1 MIKVKTN
8 NEKDNA
14 LKIYGKSL
22 EFFLE
27 QEWSEKV
34 SKNFENFPT
43 VRKLSE
49 NWILFGKFW

>member
-1 MIKVKTN
+1 MIKVKAN

-34 SKNFENFPT
+34 SKNFENFST
-43 VRKLSE
+43 FRKLSE
-49 NWILFGKFW
+49 NWILFGKF